1 MLKYIHPMTQLVHST
16 VRIECAGASG
26 ERSFGS
32 GYIFMFCEAEGGAFP
47 YVVTNK
53 HVVQGA
59 VQATFHLTLRK
70 EDGTP
75 DLDSHEAVVLRDLPR
90 HCIAHPT
97 PAIDL
102 VALPIGSILGS
113 ATKDGRSYYCMPLR
127 KADLATHE
135 LLDSLPPMEEIVMI
149 GYPNGL
155 WDELHNLPII
165 RKGITATHPRL
176 RLNGKPEFLIDA
188 ACFPGSSG
196 SPVFLANIGSFVDSD
211 GSLCAGS
218 RVSLL
223 GTLYAG
229 PQHTTTGEIIIVDV
243 PTDTKPVA
251 KGSIPNNLGYV
262 IQASELLVLEEA
274 VKKRLEPRAAV
285 PRNSPCGCGSGK
297 RFKECCGALA
307 SHSAN

>member
-1 MLKYIHPMTQLVHST
+1 MSEFIHPMTQLVHST
-16 VRIECAGASG
+16 VRIECTGARG
-26 ERSFGS
+26 EKSSGS
-32 GYIFMFCEAEGGAFP
+32 GYIYLFCEAEGRAIP
-47 YVVTNK
+47 CVVTNK

-59 VQATFHLTLRK
+59 VQGTFHLTLTK

-75 DLDSHEAVVLRDLPR
+75 DLGRHEPVVLRDLPR
-90 HCIAHPT
+90 HCIEHPT

-102 VALPIGSILGS
+102 VAFPIGPILSSG
-113 ATKDGRSYYCMPLR
+113 TKDGRSYHFVPLGKATLASR
-127 KADLATHE
+127 K

-165 RKGITATHPRL
+165 RKGITATHPGL

-196 SPVFLANIGSFVDSD
+196 SPVFLANIGSFVSQE
-211 GSLCAGS
+211 GALCAGS

-229 PQHTTTGEIIIVDV
+229 PQHTTTGEIVIVDV

-251 KGSIPNNLGYV
+251 MGSIPNNLGYV
-262 IQASELLVLEEA
+262 IHASELLVLEEA
-274 VKKRLEPRAAV
+274 VKKALEPRAAV
-285 PRNSPCGCGSGK
+285 PRNSPCACGSGK
-297 RFKECCGALA
+297 RYKECCGTLA
-307 SHSAN
+307 

>member
-1 MLKYIHPMTQLVHST
+1 MSKFIHPMTQLVHST
-16 VRIECAGASG
+16 VRIECTGARG
-26 ERSFGS
+26 EISYGS
-32 GYIFMFCEAEGGAFP
+32 GYVFLFCEADGGAVP
-47 YVVTNK
+47 CVVTNK

-59 VQATFHLTLRK
+59 AQATFHLTLTN

-75 DLDSHEAVVLRDLPR
+75 DLGRHEAVVLRDLPL

-102 VALPIGSILGS
+102 VALPIGSILSS
-113 ATKDGRSYYCMPLR
+113 ATKDGRSYYYLPLR
-127 KADLATHE
+127 KAAFATRQ
-135 LLDSLPPMEEIVMI
+135 LLDDLPPMEDIVMI

-196 SPVFLANIGSFVDSD
+196 SPVFLANIGSFVGPD
-211 GSLCAGS
+211 GSLRAGS
-218 RVSLL
+218 RISLL

-229 PQHTTTGEIIIVDV
+229 PQHTTTGEIVIVDV
-243 PTDTKPVA
+243 PTDTKSVA
-251 KGSIPNNLGYV
+251 KGLIPNNLGFV
-262 IQASELLVLEEA
+262 IHASELLVLEEA
-274 VKKRLEPRAAV
+274 VREALEPRAAV
-285 PRNSPCGCGSGK
+285 PRNSPCPCSSGK
-297 RFKECCGALA
+297 RYKECCGALA
-307 SHSAN
+307 